1 MLQKHNYNTE
11 KILTEKPLY
20 YRNANCNMEKILKE
34 LSS

>member
-1 MLQKHNYNTE
+1 MLQKHNTE

-20 YRNANCNMEKILKE
+20 YRTSNCNMEKILKE